1 MCTGKP
7 KNLIYFIAIFA
18 LLRWFKTEPTICP
31 RCIEKLHLYMNL
43 PIDSQINKLFCLFTY
58 IWDTVLSTSYVL
70 SHLIFTATLRDRYF
84 YFLYLMGKE
93 LRNRKFRK
101 FAKISPLEKKRCR
114 FSTHVIFPQDLA
126 GLSIQNKHMF
136 LSDKSEFESWLYDS
150 IRI

>member
-7 KNLIYFIAIFA
+7 KNSIYFIAIFA
-18 LLRWFKTEPTICP
+18 LVRWFKTEPTICP
-31 RCIEKLHLYMNL
+31 RYDCVQKNYIYIWICLL
-43 PIDSQINKLFCLFTY
+43 INKLVCLFTY

-84 YFLYLMGKE
+84 YFLYLMCKE

-114 FSTHVIFPQDLA
+114 FSTHVNFCQDLA